1 MSTSI
6 PPEFW
11 QAVEQFNQQDFYACH
26 DTLES
31 LWMEAAEPEK
41 KFYQGILQIAVALY
55 HLSNHNWKG
64 AAILLGEGMSRLRIY
79 QPNYFEINVEQL
91 LEISGQILRKVQEF
105 GLENVVKLAEELFGN
120 MNDNEVQD
128 TSGLSLPKIKR
139 INR

>member
-1 MSTSI
+1 MSSSI

-11 QAVEQFNQQDFYACH
+11 QAVEEFNQADFYACH

-64 AAILLGEGMSRLRIY
+64 AAILLGEGMSRLKPY
-79 QPNYFEINVEQL
+79 QPTYFEINVEELIQ
-91 LEISGQILRKVQEF
+91 ISGQILRKVQEF
-105 GLENVVKLAEELFGN
+105 GQENVVKLAEELFGDIS
-120 MNDNEVQD
+120 DNPVQD
-128 TSGLSLPKIKR
+128 QPGLYLPKIKR
-139 INR
+139 INS